1 MKYISIIEAKC
12 NYYQLLDE
20 LCDEIHTALKING
33 EVDLNCADNIVIR
46 TNEELLDEQLQEVMG
61 KGFYKYIICYTCEDY
76 DYHYILHGEW
86 EKVDR

>member
-12 NYYQLLDE
+12 NYYKLLGE
-20 LCDEIHTALKING
+20 LCDEIQEDLKIKG
-33 EVDLNCADNIVIR
+33 EVELNCADNIVIR
-46 TNEELLDEQLQEVMG
+46 TNEELSEEQLQRIMD
-61 KGFYKYIICYTCEDY
+61 KGFYKYIICYTREDY